1 MNSKLKY
8 PQAVEK
14 LIKKLQFFPGVGR
27 RSAERFAINILEWPA
42 DEQYEFGELLM
53 NLDSQISHCPNCG
66 YLTEID
72 RKCVICDDQQRNFN
86 KICVVENSNQL
97 RSIEASGHYR
107 GVYHILGGKISP
119 LDGVRPEDLC
129 ISELMLRVS
138 DYLKENLSDEK
149 IEIVIAL
156 SADIEGQATIS
167 FLQQKL
173 YKEFADRVAVSCLAQ
188 GLPAGADISYADSAT
203 LMAAFKGRNRL

>member
-8 PQAVEK
+8 PQAVEN
-14 LIKKLQFFPGVGR
+14 LIKKLQFLPGVGR
-27 RSAERFAINILEWPA
+27 RSAERFAMNILEWTA
-42 DEQYEFGELLM
+42 EEQREFGELLQY
-53 NLDSQISHCPNCG
+53 LDSQISHCEKCG

-72 RKCVICDDQQRNFN
+72 QKCIICDDQQRNFN

-97 RSIEASGHYR
+97 RSIEASGYYR

-119 LDGVRPEDLC
+119 LDGVRPEDLRINEL
-129 ISELMLRVS
+129 ISRV
-138 DYLKENLSDEK
+138 ENTLQECADDEK
-149 IEIVIAL
+149 LEVVIAL

-173 YKEFADRVAVSCLAQ
+173 NKKFTGQVAVSCLAQ